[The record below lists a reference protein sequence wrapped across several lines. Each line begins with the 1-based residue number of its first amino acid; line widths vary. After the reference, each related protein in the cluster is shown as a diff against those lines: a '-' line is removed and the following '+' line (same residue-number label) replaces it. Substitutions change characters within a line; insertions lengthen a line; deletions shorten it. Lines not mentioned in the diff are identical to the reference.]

1 MTFSPLERHGRDTTR
16 MPVLYVGGMGRSG
29 STLLERSLAQLP
41 GVCGAGEVV
50 YLWERG
56 LVNDEQCG
64 CGEPFSRCAFWTAV
78 GDAAFGGWEG
88 VDPARIADLAARV
101 DDVKY
106 VPRQLLG
113 ATGRRFTQDA
123 LEYLSYYER
132 LYEGMRQVTGCQV
145 VVDSSKITSLV
156 YLLRSSPRIDLRMVH
171 ILRDPRAVA
180 YAWTKRVRRPEVTS
194 TTAYMP
200 RYSPTYMGYLYSGHH
215 VLLEALRL
223 RGVPTTNLRYED
235 FADDPR
241 AALERVAKFAG
252 LTWDRDAVFGGDDHT
267 LRLGVVHTASGNPS
281 RFQTGDV
288 RVRRDEAW
296 ITAMPRRQKLVVTA
310 LTAPLLA
317 AYRYG
322 LRPRPRVVA
331 SDAQTRTGPEAHPDP
346 ESWPTV
352 TAVVPTHDRPE
363 MMRRAVASVVAQD
376 YPGRIETIVVFDKAD
391 PDLTLCTDDPRRP
404 VTVVANDR
412 TPGLAGARN
421 TGILAARSDLVAF
434 LDDDDW
440 WESDKL
446 TRQYRALAAE
456 PGSVFATTA
465 MAIDY
470 EGSTIVRRAG
480 KSRVTHPDLV
490 RSRLAMLHS
499 SSFLGRRDA
508 FLGAIGLV
516 DETIPRSMAEDWDIL
531 LRAAHVQPIVHLD
544 EPLVRV
550 RWGPTSYFADQ
561 WQTRNEAR
569 RWMMEHHPA
578 ILEDPV
584 GAGLTYGKLAFG
596 CAMLG
601 QRAEAVGW
609 ARRGLR
615 ANWREPRTLLALLV
629 VARVAKGQWI
639 VDQLNRR
646 GRGI

>member
-1 MTFSPLERHGRDTTR
+1 MTGRI
-16 MPVLYVGGMGRSG
+16 PVVYVGGMGRSG
-29 STLLERSLAQLP
+29 STLLERALAQLP

-56 LVNDEQCG
+56 LVNDERCG

-78 GDAAFGGWEG
+78 GDAAFGGWDE
-88 VDPARIADLAARV
+88 VDPERIAALAARV

-106 VPRQLLG
+106 VPRMLLG
-113 ATGRRFTQDA
+113 ATAGRFARDA
-123 LEYLSYYER
+123 REYVSFYER
-132 LYEGMRQVTGCQV
+132 LYAGIRAVSGCDV
-145 VVDSSKITSLV
+145 VVDSSKITSLA
-156 YLLRSSPRIDLRMVH
+156 YLLQRSPRLDLRMVH

-180 YAWTKRVRRPEVTS
+180 YAWTKVVRRPEITDG
-194 TTAYMP
+194 TAYMP
-200 RYSPTYMGYLYSGHH
+200 RYSPTYMGALYSGHH

-223 RGVPTTNLRYED
+223 KGVPTTNLRYED
-235 FADDPR
+235 FADAPR
-241 AALERVAKFAG
+241 EAIERVARFAG
-252 LTWDRDAVFGGDDHT
+252 VPWDRDAVLGADDHT
-267 LRLGVVHTASGNPS
+267 LRLDVVHTASGNPS

-296 ITAMPRRQKLVVTA
+296 VGAMPRRQKQVVTV

-317 AYRYG
+317 AYRYRV
-322 LRPRPRVVA
+322 RPAAPSA
-331 SDAQTRTGPEAHPDP
+331 APTPGPDP
-346 ESWPTV
+346 APLAEPAEWPDV
-352 TAVVPTHDRPE
+352 TTVVPTHDRPE

-391 PDLTLCTDDPRRP
+391 PDPTLVSDDPRRP
-404 VTVVANDR
+404 VSVVRNDR

-421 TGILAARSDLVAF
+421 TGILAATADLVAF

-440 WESDKL
+440 WETDKL
-446 TRQYRALAAE
+446 SRQYRAFAAE
-456 PGSVFATTA
+456 PDAVFATTA

-470 EGSTIVRRAG
+470 EGDTIVRHAD
-480 KSRVTHPDLV
+480 KSRVTHADLV

-508 FLGAIGLV
+508 FLGEIGLV

-531 LRAAHVQPIVHLD
+531 LRAAKVRPIVHLD

-578 ILEDPV
+578 ILDDPV

-596 CAMLG
+596 SAMLG
-601 QRAEAVGW
+601 ERREALRW
-609 ARRGLR
+609 AGRGLR
-615 ANWREPRTLLALLV
+615 ANWREPRTVLALLV
-629 VARVAKGQWI
+629 VARLARGQWI